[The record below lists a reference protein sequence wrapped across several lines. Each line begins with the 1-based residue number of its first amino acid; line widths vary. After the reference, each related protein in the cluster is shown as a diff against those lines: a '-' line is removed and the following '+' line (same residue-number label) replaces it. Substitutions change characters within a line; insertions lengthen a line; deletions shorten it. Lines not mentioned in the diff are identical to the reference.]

1 MPVATAR
8 RADSAPKSKGRTL
21 ITSSDPANFVIPDA
35 NKDNPTD
42 WRVQLVMRRHH
53 VTSRI
58 GDLILALHFGEARDA
73 G

>member
-1 MPVATAR
+1 MAVATAR
-8 RADSAPKSKGRTL
+8 RADSADKRKGRPGK
-21 ITSSDPANFVIPDA
+21 SSPFQIALNST
-35 NKDNPTD
+35 NKDKATD
-42 WRVQLVMRRHH
+42 WRVQQLMQRHH